1 MHDLGGHLIVDVAWL
16 RSLHAVDLALAGHAI
31 LHHVGVRHVSFAM

>member
-16 RSLHAVDLALAGHAI
+16 RSLHAVDLALARHTV
-31 LHHVGVRHVSFAM
+31 LHHVGMRQVSFAV